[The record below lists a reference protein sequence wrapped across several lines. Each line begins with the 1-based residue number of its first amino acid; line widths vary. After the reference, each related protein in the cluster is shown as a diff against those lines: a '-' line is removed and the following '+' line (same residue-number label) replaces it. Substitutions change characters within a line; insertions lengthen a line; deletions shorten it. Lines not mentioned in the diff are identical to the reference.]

1 MPTENDEKHWVCRKS
16 KYIRITDK
24 LHENQVD
31 LVAVRFYTSIEIS
44 KLFIGLMVKK
54 ESLPTNCF

>member
-31 LVAVRFYTSIEIS
+31 FEIYTSIEIS